1 MAYCLGPVRHGP
13 STILRVSC
21 SDPKYISDPKS
32 SRNASQDRCCWWQK
46 QTHLLAMCAG
56 SRLWKWPNTAGRGQL
71 QLLFV
76 VHLSNRVPF
85 MCSLLLKHL
94 RVTLRRGTNR
104 IKKTA
109 SGVEQ
114 EARTKQSC
122 HLATN
127 IRLRD
132 DMHIDNECY
141 LSSLCNAI
149 ILSQELHASQ
159 VAADIEDVAQALL
172 RHLEAGLFLTSLQA
186 LRKPSTWNTLEGL
199 SVCRHRPRR
208 GRPYSDGSRY
218 SASIDISLQYG
229 IYLNFPGRHAER
241 L

>member
-1 MAYCLGPVRHGP
+1 
-13 STILRVSC
+13 
-21 SDPKYISDPKS
+21 
-32 SRNASQDRCCWWQK
+32 
-46 QTHLLAMCAG
+46 MCAG

-104 IKKTA
+104 IKTTA

-132 DMHIDNECY
+132 DMHIDNECFF

-149 ILSQELHASQ
+149 ILCQELHESQ

-172 RHLEAGLFLTSLQA
+172 RHLEAGLFLEHLGRTQCLQTQTSSAPL
-186 LRKPSTWNTLEGL
+186 LRWQSLGKHSTFHYNTE
-199 SVCRHRPRR
+199 
-208 GRPYSDGSRY
+208 SR
-218 SASIDISLQYG
+218 IDISQFSWHQRLSACEHCATNPEPWPDDLRPCPFHSQMH
-229 IYLNFPGRHAER
+229 PER
-241 L
+241 RTKHVPVIL